1 MTLEEL
7 LVSVGIDTE
16 DLTSGAA
23 GAADDV
29 ESSLGGIQGAAAGAA
44 VGGLF
49 AAGLSNAMDATAAN
63 TKLANQLGLTS
74 EEAERAGGVAGDVFS
89 AGFGDSIDGV
99 SEALGAVT
107 SNIGGLGKATDAE
120 LDQMTRSALA
130 LADTFEF
137 DVGESTQAVGT
148 LIKTGMAKDGIEAF
162 DLLTAAAQKLPPKL
176 REEVPAM
183 ISEYGEFFD
192 QLGFSGPDAMGL
204 LAQAAQDPTFQLDK
218 LGDAVK
224 EFTLQM
230 ADTAKVEKPLKQLG
244 LKVKDIQKL
253 MNTGHGTEAFDQVTT
268 ALKNVEDQTKRTSI
282 QAALFGGPG
291 EDMGNS
297 LLNLDAT
304 GAAAA
309 TGLDKAK
316 GAAKGVTDSVAA
328 SKSMDAIMRTLATTV
343 GELLAPAL
351 KVLADFMK
359 ENPGLIKVLAP
370 ILVGLAAAIG
380 IAVVAQWAW
389 NAALWA
395 WPGTWIIAGIM
406 ALVAVIVL
414 IVVYWDQIAAKTG
427 EVWDWIVGKLGE
439 AWDWIAQKAVATWDW
454 ITSKLSDAWEWIK
467 STLGDAWDW
476 ITDKTGAAWDW
487 ITGKIQGAVQAQ
499 IDAVGWLS
507 KIPGRVAGWLG
518 DMVDWVAGLPGRIA
532 KAARGMWDSIVSG
545 FKSAVNS
552 LIGMWNGLS
561 FTLGGGSFMGVD
573 IPTVRLDTPDIPYLA
588 EGGVTTGPT
597 LAMIG
602 EGNEDEVVAPLSKL
616 DGMLRSVANSV
627 RSTGGQPREQRVV
640 LDVVGADS
648 EFVEFLRAV
657 TRTRAGGSIIRLA
670 EEG

>member
-7 LVSVGIDTE
+7 LVSVGINTD
-16 DLTSGAA
+16 DLTSGAQ

-29 ESSLGGIQGAAAGAA
+29 ESSLGGIKGAAAGAA

-49 AAGLSNAMDATAAN
+49 AMGLSNAVDATAAN
-63 TKLANQLGLTS
+63 TKLKNQLGLT
-74 EEAERAGGVAGDVFS
+74 EAEAERAGGVAGDVFS

-99 SEALGAVT
+99 NEALGAVT
-107 SNIGGLGKATDAE
+107 SNIGGLGEATDAE
-120 LDQMTRSALA
+120 LDQMTKSALA

-148 LIKTGMAKDGIEAF
+148 LIKTGMVKDGMEAF

-192 QLGFSGPDAMGL
+192 QLGFTGPEMMGL

-230 ADTAKVEKPLKQLG
+230 ADTAKVKDPLKQLG
-244 LKVKDIQKL
+244 LNVKDIQKL
-253 MNTGHGTEAFDQVTT
+253 MNTGHGTKAFDQVTT
-268 ALKNVEDQTKRTSI
+268 ALKGVESQTKRTSI

-309 TGLDKAK
+309 TGLDKAA

-328 SKSMDAIMRTLATTV
+328 SKSMDSIMRTLATTI
-343 GELLAPAL
+343 GEMLAPAL
-351 KVLADFMK
+351 KILADFMK
-359 ENPGLIKVLAP
+359 ENPELIKILAP
-370 ILVGLAAAIG
+370 ILLALAAAIG

-389 NAALWA
+389 NTALWA
-395 WPGTWIIAGIM
+395 FPGTWIIAGII
-406 ALVAVIVL
+406 ALIAVIVL
-414 IVVYWDQIAAKTG
+414 IIVYWDEIATATG
-427 EVWDWIVGKLGE
+427 E
-439 AWDWIAQKAVATWDW
+439 
-454 ITSKLSDAWEWIK
+454 
-467 STLGDAWDW
+467 
-476 ITDKTGAAWDW
+476 AWDW
-487 ITGKIQGAVQAQ
+487 ITGKLGDAWGWITDHVSQTWGWVTGVTGDAWDWVTGKVSDGVDTVMEQ
-499 IDAVGWLS
+499 IYLLS
-507 KIPGRVAGWLG
+507 RIPGQVAGWLG
-518 DMVDWVAGLPGRIA
+518 QLVTWVSGLPGRIA
-532 KAARGMWDSIVSG
+532 RAASGMWDSIVSN
-545 FKSAVNS
+545 FKGAINS
-552 LIGMWNGLS
+552 LISMWNGLS
-561 FTLGGGSFMGVD
+561 FTLGGGNFMGVD
-573 IPTVRLDTPDIPYLA
+573 IPQVTLSTPDIPYLA
-588 EGGVTTGPT
+588 AGGVTTGPT

-616 DGMLRSVANSV
+616 DGMLRGVANSV
-627 RSTGGQPREQRVV
+627 RNTGGQSREP
-640 LDVVGADS
+640 LAIEVVGADS
-648 EFVEFLRAV
+648 EFVDFFKSIVRNK
-657 TRTRAGGSIIRLA
+657 AGGSVVRLG
-670 EEG
+670 EG